1 MLKLYWEL
9 LCSACHLSFIFIFDA
24 AIFHRKHFKVPR
36 GATNAVYVCNK
47 CLDEVLKVESH
58 QKKAAPKK
66 PSPKK
71 KQKKQKKQSRKIETR
86 RNQIVLK
93 YKKKIGKKGKR
104 GRPRKNPPD
113 LSKNE
118 SSKIHESEPSDVSK
132 NEPVKRI
139 SKRLYDKY
147 MKGNSNVSENA
158 ASSRKRKRTALQY
171 SYWLNGLRWTQN
183 PHDERARSFRK
194 ERVVFPSE
202 DAEISEVSPAC
213 CLCEKCYCEED
224 LYIACEKCE
233 GKQVLLSWHIF
244 DLRATQCSVSYYLS

>member
-1 MLKLYWEL
+1 MFATYLYL
-9 LCSACHLSFIFIFDA
+9 IFLFDA
-24 AIFHRKHFKVPR
+24 AIFHRKHFTVPR
-36 GATNAVYVCNK
+36 GARNAVYVCNK
-47 CLDEVLKVESH
+47 CLDEKVLKVGSP

-71 KQKKQKKQSRKIETR
+71 KQKKQNKQKKQKKQSRKIETR

-118 SSKIHESEPSDVSK
+118 SSKILESEPSNVSK

-147 MKGNSNVSENA
+147 MKGNTNVSENA
-158 ASSRKRKRTALQY
+158 ASSHKRKRTALQY

-183 PHDERARSFRK
+183 PHDERAISFRK
-194 ERVVFPSE
+194 ERVVFPAE
-202 DAEISEVSPAC
+202 DAEISEVSPVC

-224 LYIACEKCE
+224 IYIACEKCE
-233 GKQVLLSWHIF
+233 GKHVLLACHIF
-244 DLRATQCSVSYYLS
+244 DLIATTCLVSNCVS